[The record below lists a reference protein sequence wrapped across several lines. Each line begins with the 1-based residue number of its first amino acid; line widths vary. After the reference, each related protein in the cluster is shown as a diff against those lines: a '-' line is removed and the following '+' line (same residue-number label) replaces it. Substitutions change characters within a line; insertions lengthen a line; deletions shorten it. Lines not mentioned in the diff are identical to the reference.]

1 MHVGPRKAKVELS
14 IWSRWLVWAG
24 RRLDG
29 DWEGRRGRILCSTP
43 GESKAQTVREAPRR
57 PRGEG
62 AEFEAENEENPI
74 HSLWVFGLVGP
85 PCRDAVLI
93 LWKLNDLRP
102 QIQLCYFYAFGME
115 IYMVGLFHLFKVLFY
130 IYSFGF
136 LLALSQTSTH
146 PSSANSTH
154 QSIKCL
160 PDWTSHGAPVCRLYE
175 CMTLITL

>member
-1 MHVGPRKAKVELS
+1 MQVGPRKAKVELS

-62 AEFEAENEENPI
+62 AEFEAEDEENPI
-74 HSLWVFGLVGP
+74 HSLWLFGLLSVQR
-85 PCRDAVLI
+85 CSFDANL
-93 LWKLNDLRP
+93 K
-102 QIQLCYFYAFGME
+102 IQLCYFYAFGME

-160 PDWTSHGAPVCRLYE
+160 PDWTSHWAPVCRLYE
-175 CMTLITL
+175 PHTVTLITLIL